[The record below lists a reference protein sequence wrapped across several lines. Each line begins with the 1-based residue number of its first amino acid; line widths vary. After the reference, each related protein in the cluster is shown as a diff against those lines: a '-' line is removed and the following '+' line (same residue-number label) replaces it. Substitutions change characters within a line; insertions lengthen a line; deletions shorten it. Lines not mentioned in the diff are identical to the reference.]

1 MSNMQIFF
9 ILKTNKKTGKRFEKV
24 KQLVP
29 FKFKRLE
36 RFHVQSLSSMVLQ
49 LIKLTL
55 CDVNDKDNVSVSTS
69 EDVKR
74 FC

>member
-1 MSNMQIFF
+1 MVS
-9 ILKTNKKTGKRFEKV
+9 FEKL

-29 FKFKRLE
+29 FKFKRLK